1 MSAWQSFIRLPSY
14 LFSNRWLASQQR
26 SILSAAAVITAAN
39 ILVSL
44 SGLLRDRFMLSLYA
58 GDEKLL
64 QAYDAF
70 RVAFQVPDLIYQ
82 LVIVGALSASFVP
95 MFTYMKKSSEKAAFR
110 MVNICMNYLLA
121 FFIGLSLL
129 IIIFAP
135 QITHW
140 RIGEAYSAEQIQLV
154 INLTRLMMVGQL
166 FFAISSFFTGM
177 LQSYQR
183 FIIPA
188 LVPLFYN
195 GGIVAGAWL
204 LFPTCGIYGAG
215 IGVVFGAFLHMALQL
230 PSVLQL
236 HWRYAWDWDW
246 QFKGVRQLFSM
257 MPARALTLG
266 MNEIQSFGL
275 SYFITS
281 VDPVGYTMFLLAR
294 TLINLPIRFV
304 GVPIGQASLPFLST
318 LSDEEHTDRFK
329 KIVLQSLNQIAYLA
343 YPMAMMLIVLRIP
356 VVRLVFGARNFA
368 WERTILVG
376 RMVAI
381 MAISIPVQAMFH
393 LLVRA
398 FHAMRDTA
406 TPFLISLFTTSA
418 FFIGCALSVQMPA
431 NQLYGIAW
439 SVSLTMF
446 LETFLFI
453 FLLNLK
459 VKKLLNL
466 NFIVTQAKIMLA
478 SALMAVALYIP
489 LKLLDNLVF
498 NTQKVIQLIMLTGI
512 TSIVGLSVY
521 IGLSKIFRIEEMKIL
536 VHIFESFKRRPK
548 KTVQLALPPT
558 EIVSDPVDSNDV
570 V

>member
-1 MSAWQSFIRLPSY
+1 M
-14 LFSNRWLASQQR
+14 
-26 SILSAAAVITAAN
+26 TAN
-39 ILVSL
+39 VLVSF
-44 SGLLRDRFMLSLYA
+44 SGLARDRFMLALYA
-58 GDEKLL
+58 GEETLL

-95 MFTYMKKSSEKAAFR
+95 MFTYLKKNSEKQAFR
-110 MVNICMNYLLA
+110 MVNVSMNYLLA

-140 RIGEAYSAEQIQLV
+140 RIGEAYTSEQITLV

-183 FIIPA
+183 FVIPA

-195 GGIVAGAWL
+195 GGIAAGAWL
-204 LFPTCGIYGAG
+204 LFPTFGIYGAG
-215 IGVVFGAFLHMALQL
+215 IGVVFGAFLHMSLQYPFVRRL
-230 PSVLQL
+230 S
-236 HWRYAWDWDW
+236 WRYRWDWDW
-246 QFKGVRQLFSM
+246 SCRGVRQLFSM

-275 SYFITS
+275 SYFITC

-294 TLINLPIRFV
+294 TLVNLPIRFV
-304 GVPIGQASLPFLST
+304 GVPIGQASLPFLSN
-318 LSDEEHTDRFK
+318 LSDDERLDRFK
-329 KIVLQSLNQIAYLA
+329 KVVVQSLNQIAYLA
-343 YPMAMMLIVLRIP
+343 FPMAVILIVLRIP
-356 VVRLVFGARNFA
+356 VVRLIFGTKNFA

-381 MAISIPVQAMFH
+381 MALSIPVQAMFH

-398 FHAMRDTA
+398 FHALRDTL
-406 TPFLISLFTTSA
+406 TPFVISLFVTCA
-418 FFIGCALSVQMPA
+418 FFIGCGLSVKMPSD
-431 NQLYGIAW
+431 QLYGIAW
-439 SVSLTMF
+439 SICLTMF
-446 LETFLFI
+446 LETILFVV
-453 FLLNLK
+453 LLSFK
-459 VKKLLNL
+459 VKKLF
-466 NFIVTQAKIMLA
+466 NFNFLITQGKIILA
-478 SALMAVALYIP
+478 SAIMAVALYIP

-498 NTQKVIQLIMLTGI
+498 NTRKVIPLLMLTGI
-512 TSIVGLSVY
+512 AGVVGLSVY
-521 IGLSKIFRIEEMKIL
+521 IGLSKLFRIEEMKIL
-536 VHIFESFKRRPK
+536 VHIFESFRRRPRK
-548 KTVQLALPPT
+548 SVQLALPPT